1 MRLAESRREVEQI
14 AGLFPPDQVS
24 VLMDEQATEENVKT
38 AGRLGGFRFVH
49 FATHGLLNEERPSYS
64 GLILS
69 LPGGPKAAPS
79 GDPQSERTGA
89 QSPNRT
95 PQSERLSRQSEDG
108 LLQVYEVFNL
118 KLNADLAVLSAC
130 ETGLG
135 KDVRGEGL
143 VGLTHSF
150 LYAGTPSVMVSL
162 WNVQDRST
170 ADLMVKFYQ

>member
-1 MRLAESRREVEQI
+1 M
-14 AGLFPPDQVS
+14 
-24 VLMDEQATEENVKT
+24 
-38 AGRLGGFRFVH
+38 
-49 FATHGLLNEERPSYS
+49 
-64 GLILS
+64 
-69 LPGGPKAAPS
+69 
-79 GDPQSERTGA
+79 
-89 QSPNRT
+89 
-95 PQSERLSRQSEDG
+95 
-108 LLQVYEVFNL
+108 QVYEVFNL

-170 ADLMVKFYQ
+170 ADLMVKFYQQLNRAQDKSAALQQAKLRLIQQSQYAHPYYWAPFILIGEPK